1 MSTETKIDKDIPDF
15 ETLEIVDF
23 PALDDK
29 THHDQYVEYS
39 HELSEDSAEATSRA
53 LVRFVPLAYGGLLG
67 GLTEAMPLG
76 ILGGMG
82 PVNEL
87 HSDNAKWFSA
97 LYALYSGVALLT
109 IVAAMLTPTI
119 HRLLHK
125 LHLDHS
131 RLMHHTRSAQ
141 TPPPNE

>member
-1 MSTETKIDKDIPDF
+1 MFAPFPDRLPHRRAYLRKQF
-15 ETLEIVDF
+15 RYLLV
-23 PALDDK
+23 AL
-29 THHDQYVEYS
+29 
-39 HELSEDSAEATSRA
+39 
-53 LVRFVPLAYGGLLG
+53 GLILG
-67 GLTEAMPLG
+67 SLFIGVAGYMGIAHLG
-76 ILGGMG
+76 FTDAFLNASMILGGMG